1 MGEAMKEVHRL
12 TTLTLKVLALMTLV
26 GSLTMVPPAPTF
38 AVITQA
44 LKDACHDDY
53 LAYCDGM
60 TVPSPQLRSC
70 LRAHMMLLSKRC
82 LHALVNNGEVSK
94 ADIAAY
100 HAAKKGR

>member
-1 MGEAMKEVHRL
+1 MKERQRL
-12 TTLTLKVLALMTLV
+12 MTSALSMLALLAFIGGV
-26 GSLTMVPPAPTF
+26 AVAFPSPAF

-70 LRAHMMLLSKRC
+70 LRVHMMLLSKRC
-82 LHALVNNGEVSK
+82 LHALVANGEVSK